1 LRITDSRFQTGA
13 TEASGFPKEGLPE
26 VAFLGRSNVGKSSLI
41 NALIG
46 RKGLART
53 SSTPGRTQQAHFYRL
68 NDTIL
73 FVDLPG
79 YGYAKAPVAVR
90 RRLAETIESYLTAS
104 RPLALLVMI
113 LDARH
118 EPTQQ
123 DVEMYRWIEGHGL
136 PCQLVGT
143 KVDKL
148 SRPQRQEALQRSLKA
163 LGRQDV
169 LLFSSTTGEG
179 KKELWQAIDHR
190 IAK

>member
-1 LRITDSRFQTGA
+1 MRVTDSRFQTGA
-13 TEASGFPKEGLPE
+13 TSTSGFPKEGLPE
-26 VAFLGRSNVGKSSLI
+26 IAFLGRSNVGKSSLI
-41 NALIG
+41 NTLVG

-90 RRLAETIESYLTAS
+90 RQLAETIESYLTAS

-123 DVEMYRWIEGHGL
+123 DVEMHQWIEGRGL

-148 SRPQRQEALQRSLKA
+148 TRAQRVRHMKELERLHDGPVVGVSAQ
-163 LGRQDV
+163 
-169 LLFSSTTGEG
+169 TGEG
-179 KKELWQAIDHR
+179 LKELWKTIDALLR
-190 IAK
+190 P